1 MTRVSVKSIQ
11 KIMSG
16 EKRTISSSPNRPR
29 PNLTRAHA
37 FNSSSSSLSG
47 SLTESPYRS
56 PKLGSGL
63 SPSLSRL
70 RKNSSNSSPLQTSS
84 PRPVIPRV
92 DVLRGKGGGGRLSKS
107 SRDQSKL
114 GMNLARFKKLKK
126 IGHTGSLGRDEYK
139 ELITAAN
146 ADYKPFNFS
155 VSLSLDVTSID
166 LTEDADDEVKV
177 RSNKVKD
184 MITPKPV
191 DIVKTQLKVIE
202 TKEKLREERQSAD
215 QSQTV
220 LALVYQEGDKEKE
233 EILRKLEELRIK
245 SKPKRDRFRNA
256 EVAAIAEIR

>member
-16 EKRTISSSPNRPR
+16 EKRTIPSSPNRPR
-29 PNLTRAHA
+29 PQFIRQNAS
-37 FNSSSSSLSG
+37 NSSSSSFC
-47 SLTESPYRS
+47 ESSYRS

-63 SPSLSRL
+63 STSLSRL
-70 RKNSSNSSPLQTSS
+70 RKNSSSSSPIQTSS
-84 PRPVIPRV
+84 PRQVIPRV
-92 DVLRGKGGGGRLSKS
+92 DVLRGKKSKL

-114 GMNLARFKKLKK
+114 GMNSARFKKLKK
-126 IGHTGSLGRDEYK
+126 IGSTGSLGRDEYK

-166 LTEDADDEVKV
+166 LTDDADDEVKV

-256 EVAAIAEIR
+256 ELATIQEIR

>member
-1 MTRVSVKSIQ
+1 MFRIMTRVSVKSIQ

-16 EKRTISSSPNRPR
+16 EKRTIPSSPNRPR
-29 PNLTRAHA
+29 PQFIRQNAS
-37 FNSSSSSLSG
+37 NSSSSSFS
-47 SLTESPYRS
+47 ESPYRS

-70 RKNSSNSSPLQTSS
+70 RKNSSSSSPIQTSS
-84 PRPVIPRV
+84 ARQVIPRV
-92 DVLRGKGGGGRLSKS
+92 DVLRGTKKSKL
-107 SRDQSKL
+107 SRDHSKL
-114 GMNLARFKKLKK
+114 GMNSARFKKLKK
-126 IGHTGSLGRDEYK
+126 IGSTGSLGRDEYK

-166 LTEDADDEVKV
+166 LTDDADDEVKV

-256 EVAAIAEIR
+256 ELATIAEIR

>member
-16 EKRTISSSPNRPR
+16 EKRTIPSSPNRPR
-29 PNLTRAHA
+29 PQLQRQSG
-37 FNSSSSSLSG
+37 FNTSSCSLSG
-47 SLTESPYRS
+47 SFSESPYRS

-70 RKNSSNSSPLQTSS
+70 RKNTSTSSPIQTSS
-84 PRPVIPRV
+84 PKPVIPRV
-92 DVLRGKGGGGRLSKS
+92 DILRGRGAGGRLSK

-114 GMNLARFKKLKK
+114 GMNSARFKKLKK
-126 IGHTGSLGRDEYK
+126 IGSTGSLGRDEYK
-139 ELITAAN
+139 ELIIAAS

-166 LTEDADDEVKV
+166 LTEDADEEVKV

-256 EVAAIAEIR
+256 EQAQIAEIR

>member
-16 EKRTISSSPNRPR
+16 EKRTIPSSPNRPR
-29 PNLTRAHA
+29 PQLIRQNAVNT
-37 FNSSSSSLSG
+37 SSSSSFC
-47 SLTESPYRS
+47 ESPYRS

-70 RKNSSNSSPLQTSS
+70 RKNSSSSSPIQTSS
-84 PRPVIPRV
+84 PRQVIPRV
-92 DVLRGKGGGGRLSKS
+92 DVLRGKKTSKL
-107 SRDQSKL
+107 SRDPNQSKL
-114 GMNLARFKKLKK
+114 GMNSARFKKLKK
-126 IGHTGSLGRDEYK
+126 IGSTGSLGRDEYK

-166 LTEDADDEVKV
+166 LTDDPDDEVKV

-256 EVAAIAEIR
+256 EIATIAEIR

>member
-16 EKRTISSSPNRPR
+16 EKRTIPSSPNRPR
-29 PNLTRAHA
+29 PQFIRQNAS
-37 FNSSSSSLSG
+37 NSSSSSFS
-47 SLTESPYRS
+47 ESPYRS

-70 RKNSSNSSPLQTSS
+70 RKNSSSSSPIQTSS
-84 PRPVIPRV
+84 PRLVIPRV
-92 DVLRGKGGGGRLSKS
+92 DVLRGKKSKL

-114 GMNLARFKKLKK
+114 GMNSARFKKLKK
-126 IGHTGSLGRDEYK
+126 IGSTGSLGRDEYK

-166 LTEDADDEVKV
+166 LTDDADDEVKV

-256 EVAAIAEIR
+256 ELATIAEIR